1 MRGYFG
7 AERCCCTKQQN
18 LWNVLDLGVECA
30 CMSDEKTS
38 YDSKGSQ
45 MWFACEDGV
54 SPT

>member
-7 AERCCCTKQQN
+7 EDRCCCTKQQN
-18 LWNVLDLGVECA
+18 LWNVLDLGVECV
-30 CMSDEKTS
+30 CMSDVLPDDN
-38 YDSKGSQ
+38 YRNC